1 MKKLLISVPLMLSV
15 TMCFG
20 QFKVDSSGHVGMN
33 ATPNS
38 SYICNIESNQTIPLR
53 LINNTDLNYA
63 ATKALYAESTLLS
76 YAGSPISVGNNVTY
90 GSSFGNVLVKGVF
103 Y

>member
-1 MKKLLISVPLMLSV
+1 MKRLIIYTLLQLSV
-15 TMCFG
+15 TVCFG

-38 SYICNIESNQTIPLR
+38 SYICNIESNQKIPLR
-53 LINNTDLNYA
+53 LINNTSLNNT